1 MRKMKINTLKIIIL
15 IIITMF
21 NLFIF
26 SNSSMANE
34 ANLEIKSITK
44 VARQTG
50 VINPNDY
57 KPDNTKE
64 AQDSEELA
72 KMGNTIVGFLQI
84 LGSILSVAVLAVLGV
99 KYMAGSVEER
109 AEYKK
114 NMMPYVIGAVMVF
127 GITNLLKIIVDVA
140 GSMF

>member
-1 MRKMKINTLKIIIL
+1 MKTRTLKIIIL
-15 IIITMF
+15 TIVTMF

-26 SNSSMANE
+26 SNSSMAN
-34 ANLEIKSITK
+34 NQNPEIKNITK

-64 AQDSEELA
+64 AQNSEELA
-72 KMGNTIVGFLQI
+72 KMGNTIIGFLQI

-99 KYMAGSVEER
+99 KYMVGSVEER

-114 NMMPYVIGAVMVF
+114 NMMPYIIGAVMVF
-127 GITNLLKIIVDVA
+127 AITNLLKIIVDIV

>member
-1 MRKMKINTLKIIIL
+1 MRKMKTRTLKIIIL
-15 IIITMF
+15 TIVTMF

-26 SNSSMANE
+26 SNSSMAN
-34 ANLEIKSITK
+34 NQNPEIKNITK

-64 AQDSEELA
+64 AQNSEELA
-72 KMGNTIVGFLQI
+72 KMGNTIIGFLQI

-99 KYMAGSVEER
+99 KYMVGSVEER

-114 NMMPYVIGAVMVF
+114 NMMPYIIGAVMVF
-127 GITNLLKIIVDVA
+127 AITNLLKIIVDIV

>member
-1 MRKMKINTLKIIIL
+1 MKARTFKLIIL
-15 IIITMF
+15 IIVIIF